1 MSKKERDNR
10 LGIVFSTDPDFQYQT
25 EVTNPVA
32 TLPPAKQKLYVELD
46 KKQRAGKQVSIVY
59 NFIGSAEDLTALAKL
74 LKTKCGVGGSIK
86 DHEIIIQGD
95 FRTKIKEVLVKE
107 GYSVIVK

>member
-1 MSKKERDNR
+1 MSKKDRDNR
-10 LGIVFSTDPDFQYQT
+10 LGVVFSTDPDFQYQT
-25 EVTNPVA
+25 EAANQVV

-59 NFIGSAEDLTALAKL
+59 NFVGTPDDLAAVAKL

-107 GYSVIVK
+107 GYTVVVK